1 MVKYSNFHLTVNF
14 NKRDVSLVPKI
25 RAAVESLVDDEVW
38 PEWLMRYDGSQRV
51 AFTPEDEYLVVGIR
65 LRAALE
71 SGGKQNQGHHV
82 HVLIEVTHDTMVQLD
97 KQALLNHFRAVVGAS
112 PNVHFRFVKGA
123 GDDKDFILHYITKE
137 VPTRRS
143 RNPENVR
150 LARAL
155 RRGQVFDAETDE

>member
-14 NKRDVSLVPKI
+14 NKNDPRLAPHI
-25 RAAVESLVDDEVW
+25 REAVETLVDDDVW
-38 PEWLMRYDGSQRV
+38 PEWLMQYDGSNRV
-51 AFTPEDEYLVVGIR
+51 PFTAEDEYLVTCIR

-71 SGGKQNQGHHV
+71 NKGMHNKGLHV

-97 KQALLNHFRAVVGAS
+97 KQALINHFRRIVGAQ
-112 PNVHFRFVKGA
+112 PNVHFRFVRGA

-143 RNPENVR
+143 KNPENVR

-155 RRGQVFDAETDE
+155 RSGELVDAETCE